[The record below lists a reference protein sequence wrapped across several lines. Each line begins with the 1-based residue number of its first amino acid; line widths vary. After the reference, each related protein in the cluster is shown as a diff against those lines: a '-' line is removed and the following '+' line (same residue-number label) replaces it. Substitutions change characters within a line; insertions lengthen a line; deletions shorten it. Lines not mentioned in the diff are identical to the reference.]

1 VFAFPLTECVVF
13 NARLQKGNR
22 VQIPVVVR
30 WRFKLES
37 VQVLKVTVN
46 ALGHFGGY
54 ETFYAQMDGSGRIN
68 IPKLTLALLR
78 KSITEKPDLT
88 GEVLQVRLEPA

>member
-1 VFAFPLTECVVF
+1 MFIVPLTEYVVF

-22 VQIPVVVR
+22 VQIPIAVR